1 MANERYAEKAVVLL
15 GAYVE
20 SRLPTEIAAIESE
33 QSLGAGAIEDP
44 VAYVLADV
52 PNDNRSPLVEI
63 YDNGGGFDDQLNS
76 IFVADCVVAISFASD
91 CDISAGKKRLQ
102 RYQTALTNT
111 IRDNPTLS
119 GGVTQCIFGDISAG
133 TVRGDE
139 STTRFA
145 LEQQIEV
152 WIHDQ

>member
-1 MANERYAEKAVVLL
+1 MANERYAEKAIKLL
-15 GAYVE
+15 GAY
-20 SRLPTEIAAIESE
+20 LTTQFPLEIAAIESE

-44 VAYVLADV
+44 VAYVLEEV

-63 YDNGGGFDDQLNS
+63 YDTGGDFEDQRNS
-76 IFVADCVVAISFASD
+76 LFVADCVVAISFASD
-91 CDISAGKKRLQ
+91 CDTAAGKKRLQ

-111 IRDNPTLS
+111 IRDNPTLT
-119 GGVTQCIFGDISAG
+119 GGVTQCLLGAISAG
-133 TVRGDE
+133 VVRGDE